1 MLIPFPNLVQK
12 YNLKINGIL
21 HIGAHLCEELSWYNN
36 FGIGNDKIIWVE
48 ANPKLAKEN
57 MDRDN
62 SIIIKNFI
70 CTDTDD
76 GSSILNISNNDQ
88 SSSIL
93 EFGTHSKN
101 HPQVVYVDTIEVT
114 NRRIDTMY
122 KIDNIPNNFA
132 NFLNIDIQGAEL
144 LALKSTGNILNNF
157 DYIYLEVNNDYV
169 YKKCAL
175 INEIDDY
182 LKTFKFKRIDVSWT
196 EANWGDAF
204 YIKETFII

>member
-1 MLIPFPNLVQK
+1 MLIPFPNLVRK

-48 ANPKLAKEN
+48 ANPKLVKEN

-76 GSSILNISNNDQ
+76 GSSILNISNNGQ

-101 HPQVVYVDTIEVT
+101 HPQVVYVDKIEVT

-144 LALKSTGNILNNF
+144 LALKGTGNILNNF

-169 YKKCAL
+169 YKECAL

-204 YIKETFII
+204 YIKDTIRN

>member
-76 GSSILNISNNDQ
+76 GSSILNISNNGQ

-101 HPQVVYVDTIEVT
+101 HPQVVYVDKIEVT

-144 LALKSTGNILNNF
+144 LALKGTGNILNNF

-169 YKKCAL
+169 YKECAL

-204 YIKETFII
+204 YIKDTIRN

>member
-1 MLIPFPNLVQK
+1 MLIPFPNLVRK

-48 ANPKLAKEN
+48 ANPKLVKEN

-76 GSSILNISNNDQ
+76 GSSILNISNNGQ

-144 LALKSTGNILNNF
+144 LALKGTGNILNNF

-169 YKKCAL
+169 YKECAL

-204 YIKETFII
+204 YIKDTIRN

>member
-144 LALKSTGNILNNF
+144 LALKGTGNILNNF